1 MDLIA
6 AFAITFL
13 FLVSSVFEGIFL
25 AYPLTAG
32 ILLFFLVALRRG
44 FAPKDIMKMGYTGGK
59 KSLIVVRIL
68 MLIGVLIPMWMAS
81 GTIPAIVNY
90 GMEMIRPDMFVLSA
104 FLLSCFVSCLIG
116 TSVGTSGVVGTALMV
131 MARSGGVNLAATAGA
146 VIAGAYFGDRCSPVS
161 SSASFVAAITETN
174 IYDNIRNMIKT
185 CILPFV
191 ISAVFYLTLSMAF
204 PLRSTSAS
212 LAGLISKQFD
222 LNPVVLVPAVII
234 ILFSVLKVGIKISML
249 VSIKIALIL
258 SLTLQ
263 HQSLADCV
271 KYMIF
276 GFSLDASNPLSGIIK
291 GGGEVSLLKTALV
304 VFLASA
310 FAGIME
316 GTGMLKG
323 IENITLK
330 ADTRYKVFRNMFVT
344 SLFGSVVGCSQ
355 TFAVM
360 LTHMLNKKAYEKN
373 GLGNSCE
380 AIDLENTAIMTA
392 ALIPWNIA
400 LLAPMTVLGAD
411 ASCIPYLVYIYLL
424 PLWNML
430 FLKLQNSNWERLTS
444 YEYIE
449 KEQP

>member
-1 MDLIA
+1 MDLIT

-13 FLVSSVFEGIFL
+13 FLVSSVFKGIF
-25 AYPLTAG
+25 
-32 ILLFFLVALRRG
+32 LFFLVALRRG
-44 FAPKDIMKMGYTGGK
+44 FAPKDIIKMGCNGGK

-191 ISAVFYLTLSMAF
+191 ISAVFYLTVSMAF
-204 PLRSTSAS
+204 PLRRTSAS
-212 LAGLISKQFD
+212 LAGLISKQFN

-258 SLTLQ
+258 SLTL
-263 HQSLADCV
+263 
-271 KYMIF
+271 
-276 GFSLDASNPLSGIIK
+276 PGI
-291 GGGEVSLLKTALV
+291 
-304 VFLASA
+304 
-310 FAGIME
+310 
-316 GTGMLKG
+316 
-323 IENITLK
+323 
-330 ADTRYKVFRNMFVT
+330 T
-344 SLFGSVVGCSQ
+344 S
-355 TFAVM
+355 
-360 LTHMLNKKAYEKN
+360 
-373 GLGNSCE
+373 
-380 AIDLENTAIMTA
+380 
-392 ALIPWNIA
+392 
-400 LLAPMTVLGAD
+400 
-411 ASCIPYLVYIYLL
+411 
-424 PLWNML
+424 
-430 FLKLQNSNWERLTS
+430 QNSPGRISCLRICRNHGGDRDA
-444 YEYIE
+444 
-449 KEQP
+449 